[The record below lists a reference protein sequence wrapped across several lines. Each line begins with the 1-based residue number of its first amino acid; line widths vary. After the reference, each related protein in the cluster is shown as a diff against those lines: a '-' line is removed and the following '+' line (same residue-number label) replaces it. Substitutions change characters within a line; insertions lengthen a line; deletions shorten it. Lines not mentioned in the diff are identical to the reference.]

1 MKRPAKLPASHPAG
15 RRAILYTGGTPKK
28 IELILPVATTA
39 ELLRS
44 VKLTPTARRRVERA
58 IAKAGLNRKTG

>member
-1 MKRPAKLPASHPAG
+1 MKRSTKSPASSPPG
-15 RRAILYTGGTPKK
+15 RRALLYTGGKPKK

-44 VKLTPTARRRVERA
+44 VNLSPTARRRVERA
-58 IAKAGLNRKTG
+58 IAKAGLRLKTG